1 MTVDPDHTE
10 TTATD
15 GPDEEIAT
23 TRTAETAETAEMAV
37 VKEDGIVIVPPMGL
51 VTVVL
56 VTEVVVDDRPKDHGP
71 DHAKDG
77 RVPRTTVLLLA
88 NPGTPVVLPVVL
100 PVSQVDHHPA
110 VLHHPVE
117 CHQDIPAVQSPPC
130 PPIRIRTKDSSNIKC
145 NKPIKCRTCTCK
157 VVCKVATEVNTHP
170 TNKIKLIENCML
182 GIQINNLQRHN

>member
-1 MTVDPDHTE
+1 MEENATVDPDHTE

-15 GPDEEIAT
+15 GPDEEIET
-23 TRTAETAETAEMAV
+23 TGTAETAEAAGTAETAEMAV
-37 VKEDGIVIVPPMGL
+37 VKEDGIVIVHPMGL

-56 VTEVVVDDRPKDHGP
+56 VTEVVVDNHPKDHDP
-71 DHAKDG
+71 DHAKDD
-77 RVPRTTVLLLA
+77 RVPRTTALLL
-88 NPGTPVVLPVVL
+88 GSTPAVLPVVL

-110 VLHHPVE
+110 VLYHPVE

-157 VVCKVATEVNTHP
+157 
-170 TNKIKLIENCML
+170 
-182 GIQINNLQRHN
+182 